1 MGMNK
6 SEVPLFDYFRIN
18 RTTFKPDTDYGPGEF
33 TFQGFDSMDQ
43 YIKYI
48 KSNDYGT
55 KLHPAICFGFTVN
68 EFANNNYELE
78 LMFADT
84 NGKWDQKIQY

>member
-1 MGMNK
+1 
-6 SEVPLFDYFRIN
+6 
-18 RTTFKPDTDYGPGEF
+18 
-33 TFQGFDSMDQ
+33 MDQ

-84 NGKWDQKIQY
+84 NGKWDQKI

>member
-33 TFQGFDSMDQ
+33 TF
-43 YIKYI
+43 
-48 KSNDYGT
+48 
-55 KLHPAICFGFTVN
+55 
-68 EFANNNYELE
+68 
-78 LMFADT
+78 
-84 NGKWDQKIQY
+84 